1 MVLLKFFGCVAASV
15 LLLNIAVVNAVP
27 MNEAQPLI
35 KRGSKL
41 HGKFLHITDIHIDPL
56 YLEGADP
63 DSYCHKHGKKRSS
76 ESGKFGAL
84 GTDCDTPQA
93 LVDATFK
100 FLKKSVKDIDFIIYT
115 GDTARHDRDDN
126 HPITQK
132 EILKAHTTVMKYFK
146 KAYDTTHVPYIPT
159 IGNNDGF
166 NHNDVKKNDKIF
178 KRLESIWEPLS
189 LNLTS
194 AFTHGGYYI
203 QEVIK
208 GKLSIVNLN
217 TMYFFEKND
226 EVDDCDSSSSAA
238 TIQMKWLTHVL
249 QLYSKKKDHQLYL
262 MGHVPP
268 IDDDGSKL
276 YKDKCYKEYMKLLGK
291 YGSTISGHFTGHT
304 NDDSLNAVISDGGN
318 SKYTT
323 MAADDDDAEDE
334 HKKLKKTSVGL
345 FNAPSVV
352 PKNNPALRVYTYN
365 TGKADNYPVGTIRDW
380 HQYYVDLEKA
390 NDDRNAKF
398 QLEYQA
404 SKLYGVNHFDGS
416 GVGKAIMKIASDKKA
431 RKLYKKYAKVSSK

>member
-1 MVLLKFFGCVAASV
+1 MVLSTLFSCIAASF
-15 LLLNIAVVNAVP
+15 LLLNAAIVNAVP
-27 MNEAQPLI
+27 MNEAQPLT

-126 HPITQK
+126 NELTQK
-132 EILKAHTTVMKYFK
+132 EIIKSHTTVMKYFQ
-146 KAYDTTHVPYIPT
+146 KAYDTKHVPYIPT

-178 KRLESIWEPLS
+178 KKLESIWEPLN

-194 AFTHGGYYI
+194 TFTKGGYYI

-238 TIQMKWLTHVL
+238 AIQMKWLTKIL
-249 QLYSKKKDHQLYL
+249 QLYSKKKGHQLYL

-276 YKDKCYKEYMKLLGK
+276 YKDQCYKQYMKLLGQ
-291 YGSTISGHFTGHT
+291 YGSTIS
-304 NDDSLNAVISDGGN
+304 DDTLNAVVSDGGDH
-318 SKYTT
+318 KYTV
-323 MAADDDDAEDE
+323 MSADDDDAEDE
-334 HKKLKKTSVGL
+334 KKKLQKTSVGL

-352 PKNNPALRVYTYN
+352 PKNNPALRVYTYD
-365 TGKADNYPVGTIRDW
+365 TGKSDNFPVGTIRDW

-390 NDDRNAKF
+390 NDNRNAKF

-404 SKLYGVNHFDGS
+404 SKLYGVDHFDGP
-416 GVGKAIMKIASDKKA
+416 GVGKAILKIANDKKA
-431 RKLYKKYAKVSSK
+431 RKQYKKYAKVSSK